1 MKKPVEIIVG
11 SHYLFDHYFIEES
24 LENDAMGTKTL
35 ALVFVGAVLATSV
48 SYGWDNLRPPST
60 VAGAATPQSIA
71 APQSYSSNPSAAPPV
86 PNTPQGSIPNEVSN
100 PVDASGWPVYPYPS
114 YHNPFY
120 SENSARDLFS
130 GTVDWIIGFPTTVM
144 DRLSNFLDRKVFPQ
158 TPATHGARSPNPNGV
173 QPLYVAPERPASL
186 PPAKPYV
193 KDEPKG
199 R

>member
-1 MKKPVEIIVG
+1 
-11 SHYLFDHYFIEES
+11 LFDHYFIEES
-24 LENDAMGTKTL
+24 LENDDMGTKTL
-35 ALVFVGAVLATSV
+35 ALVFVGVVLATSLT
-48 SYGWDNLRPPST
+48 YGWDNLRPPRT
-60 VAGAATPQSIA
+60 AAGTAASQSIA
-71 APQSYSSNPSAAPPV
+71 APQSYSSSNQSAAPPV
-86 PNTPQGSIPNEVSN
+86 PNTPQGSIPNDVSA

-120 SENSARDLFS
+120 TENAARDLFS

-173 QPLYVAPERPASL
+173 QPLYVAPEKPATL

-193 KDEPKG
+193 RDDAKG